1 MAHRKEVFQSKVLQ
15 RLYPLPP
22 KPEKEPS
29 SSPPE
34 FVLEKSSV
42 KQKVGLEVGTITG
55 DEGIIPSS
63 TQPGRRMYTVVAP
76 PAEYKTG
83 AEGSVTLS
91 QPACINTVEDPADE
105 NTHESEG
112 EGERQRLRRKR
123 RKRKGTTAPGGGTV
137 AGQATDSNPGDPTM
151 APTPTEKEGER
162 LSKNKRRKLKKKRH
176 KEKLLSLGLMPRAAA
191 LEFTY
196 QREGNGQEDED
207 EEMKQRRAAEVMD
220 FLRTTQEIYVSDRS
234 LPAGRLHV
242 SSVVVEGLL
251 TSLSNGTFPPP
262 VLAQLH
268 SLKSLVQQQDTE
280 RLAKA
285 LQELQNSS
293 TMSPSEATA
302 VVSLFQ
308 YWITDIL
315 PLQRQKDRP
324 TNNTTF
330 LVEPTNNTA

>member
-1 MAHRKEVFQSKVLQ
+1 MTGPKICILQQVPFFVFFRSPSRFCMEINECFKFVFQSKVLQ

-22 KPEKEPS
+22 KLEKEPS

-34 FVLEKSSV
+34 FVLDKSSV
-42 KQKVGLEVGTITG
+42 KQKVGLEEGTITG
-55 DEGIIPSS
+55 DGGIIPSS

-76 PAEYKTG
+76 PAEYKTV

-91 QPACINTVEDPADE
+91 QPACINTVQDPADE

-112 EGERQRLRRKR
+112 EGERQRLRRR

-151 APTPTEKEGER
+151 APTPTEEKGER

-196 QREGNGQEDED
+196 QREGNGEEED
-207 EEMKQRRAAEVMD
+207 EEMRQGRAAEVMD
-220 FLRTTQEIYVSDRS
+220 FLRTTQEIYVSDR
-234 LPAGRLHV
+234 
-242 SSVVVEGLL
+242 
-251 TSLSNGTFPPP
+251 
-262 VLAQLH
+262 
-268 SLKSLVQQQDTE
+268 
-280 RLAKA
+280 
-285 LQELQNSS
+285 
-293 TMSPSEATA
+293 EATA

-315 PLQRQKDRP
+315 PLQRPEDRP

-330 LVEPTNNTA
+330 LVEPTNTA

>member
-1 MAHRKEVFQSKVLQ
+1 MAHRKVVFQSKVLQ

-22 KPEKEPS
+22 KLEKEPS

-34 FVLEKSSV
+34 FVLDKSSV
-42 KQKVGLEVGTITG
+42 KQKVDLEECTITG
-55 DEGIIPSS
+55 DGGIIPSS
-63 TQPGRRMYTVVAP
+63 TQPGRRMYTVIAP
-76 PAEYKTG
+76 PAEYKMG

-91 QPACINTVEDPADE
+91 QPAYINTVQDPADE

-112 EGERQRLRRKR
+112 EGERQRLRRR
-123 RKRKGTTAPGGGTV
+123 RKRKGKTAPEGGTV
-137 AGQATDSNPGDPTM
+137 TGQATDSNPGDPTM
-151 APTPTEKEGER
+151 APTPTEEKGER

-196 QREGNGQEDED
+196 QREGNGEEED
-207 EEMKQRRAAEVMD
+207 EEMRQRRAAEVMD

-234 LPAGRLHV
+234 LPADRLRV
-242 SSVVVEGLL
+242 SSGVVEGLL

-262 VLAQLH
+262 VLAHLH
-268 SLKSLVQQQDTE
+268 SLKSLVQQQDME

-315 PLQRQKDRP
+315 PLQRLEVRP

>member
-1 MAHRKEVFQSKVLQ
+1 MFFLSHLLCVS
-15 RLYPLPP
+15 
-22 KPEKEPS
+22 
-29 SSPPE
+29 
-34 FVLEKSSV
+34 
-42 KQKVGLEVGTITG
+42 G
-55 DEGIIPSS
+55 DGGIIPSS
-63 TQPGRRMYTVVAP
+63 AQPGRRMYTVLAP

-91 QPACINTVEDPADE
+91 QPAGINTVEDPADE
-105 NTHESEG
+105 NTHESNEDG
-112 EGERQRLRRKR
+112 EGESQRLRRRRR
-123 RKRKGTTAPGGGTV
+123 RKRKGTAPGGGTV

-151 APTPTEKEGER
+151 APTPTEVEGEQ

-196 QREGNGQEDED
+196 QREGNGEEED
-207 EEMKQRRAAEVMD
+207 EEMRPRRAAEVMD

-234 LPAGRLHV
+234 SPAGRLHV
-242 SSVVVEGLL
+242 SAVVVEGLL
-251 TSLSNGTFPPP
+251 ISLSNGTLPPA

-268 SLKSLVQQQDTE
+268 SLKSLVQQQNTE

-293 TMSPSEATA
+293 TMSPSEATE

-315 PLQRQKDRP
+315 PLQRPEDKP

-330 LVEPTNNTA
+330 LIEPTNNTD

>member
-42 KQKVGLEVGTITG
+42 KQKASLEDGTITG
-55 DEGIIPSS
+55 DIIPSS

-112 EGERQRLRRKR
+112 EGERQRLRRRRR

-151 APTPTEKEGER
+151 APTPTEEEGER

-196 QREGNGQEDED
+196 QREGNGHEEED
-207 EEMKQRRAAEVMD
+207 EEMRQRKAAEVMD

-242 SSVVVEGLL
+242 SSVVVEDLL

-315 PLQRQKDRP
+315 PLQRQEDRP

>member
-42 KQKVGLEVGTITG
+42 KQKASLEDGTIT
-55 DEGIIPSS
+55 
-63 TQPGRRMYTVVAP
+63 
-76 PAEYKTG
+76 
-83 AEGSVTLS
+83 
-91 QPACINTVEDPADE
+91 DE

-112 EGERQRLRRKR
+112 EGERQRLRRRR

-137 AGQATDSNPGDPTM
+137 TGQATDSNPGDPTM
-151 APTPTEKEGER
+151 APTPTEEEGER

-196 QREGNGQEDED
+196 HREGNGHEEED
-207 EEMKQRRAAEVMD
+207 EEMRQRKAAEVMD

-242 SSVVVEGLL
+242 SSVVVEDLL
-251 TSLSNGTFPPP
+251 ASLSNGTFPPP

-315 PLQRQKDRP
+315 PLQRQEDRP

-330 LVEPTNNTA
+330 LVEPTNNTV

>member
-22 KPEKEPS
+22 KLEKEPS

-34 FVLEKSSV
+34 FVLDKSSV
-42 KQKVGLEVGTITG
+42 KQKVGLEECTIT
-55 DEGIIPSS
+55 
-63 TQPGRRMYTVVAP
+63 
-76 PAEYKTG
+76 
-83 AEGSVTLS
+83 
-91 QPACINTVEDPADE
+91 DE

-112 EGERQRLRRKR
+112 EGERQRLRRR
-123 RKRKGTTAPGGGTV
+123 RKRKGKTAPGGGTV
-137 AGQATDSNPGDPTM
+137 TGQATDSNPGDPTM
-151 APTPTEKEGER
+151 APTPTEEKGER

-196 QREGNGQEDED
+196 QREGNGEDD
-207 EEMKQRRAAEVMD
+207 EMRQRRAAEVMD

-242 SSVVVEGLL
+242 SSGVVEGLL

-315 PLQRQKDRP
+315 PLQRLEDRP

>member
-22 KPEKEPS
+22 KLEKEPS

-34 FVLEKSSV
+34 FVLDKSSV
-42 KQKVGLEVGTITG
+42 KQKIGLEECTITG
-55 DEGIIPSS
+55 DGGIIPSS
-63 TQPGRRMYTVVAP
+63 TQPGRRMYTVIAP

-91 QPACINTVEDPADE
+91 QPAYINTVQDPADE
-105 NTHESEG
+105 NAHESEG
-112 EGERQRLRRKR
+112 EGERQRVRRR
-123 RKRKGTTAPGGGTV
+123 RKRKGKTAPGGGTV
-137 AGQATDSNPGDPTM
+137 TGQATDSNPEDPTM
-151 APTPTEKEGER
+151 APTPTEEKGEW

-176 KEKLLSLGLMPRAAA
+176 KEKLLSLGLMPRSAA

-196 QREGNGQEDED
+196 QRKGNGEEED
-207 EEMKQRRAAEVMD
+207 EEMRQRRAADVMD

-242 SSVVVEGLL
+242 SSGVVEGLL

-315 PLQRQKDRP
+315 PLQRPEDRP